1 MNVQSTIRIGLLVS
15 SLAAVGACGVEPM
28 EGEEGPLAGRRVLT
42 ALQAAEVS
50 FQAAHDGDPMP
61 AMAPSVM
68 TGAIVVRAS
77 DDRLL
82 LEELVLELGDLDV
95 VKRIGS
101 TTQVLHLTGLR
112 LRLGTRADAAAIWA
126 APTQVSGVATADLL
140 LDWSLRAND
149 GQVFP
154 LATQRVADAVLDL
167 QLAAREHGEVIAA
180 VTSTSPGLL
189 WELGDITVSD
199 LSLSLVTAESGDLP

>member
-1 MNVQSTIRIGLLVS
+1 MDPVDSGE
-15 SLAAVGACGVEPM
+15 GA
-28 EGEEGPLAGRRVLT
+28 LAGRRVLT
-42 ALQAAEVS
+42 ALQAGEVS

-61 AMAPSVM
+61 AMAPSVT
-68 TGAIVVRAS
+68 TGAVIARAS

-112 LRLGTRADAAAIWA
+112 LRLGTRADADAIWTE
-126 APTQVSGVATADLL
+126 PTQVRGVATADLL

-154 LATQRVADAVLDL
+154 LATQRVPDAVLDL
-167 QLAAREHGEVIAA
+167 HLAVLEHGAVIAS
-180 VTSTSPGLL
+180 VTSTSSGLL

-199 LSLSLVTAESGDLP
+199 LSLSFVTAESGDLP